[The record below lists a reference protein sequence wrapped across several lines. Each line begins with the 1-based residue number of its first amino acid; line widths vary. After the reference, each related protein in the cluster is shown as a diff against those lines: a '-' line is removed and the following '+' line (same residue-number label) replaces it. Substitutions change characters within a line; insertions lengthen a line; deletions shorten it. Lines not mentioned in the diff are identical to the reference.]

1 MNVKRTSSNKQCC
14 VIKKTGQKIQGKLDF
29 ISILLPRRFQLDE
42 KGKKELEP
50 PKLKYQ
56 AIFESD
62 EQIDSFDGISSIIVN
77 ENFEF
82 SGYRSGMYLI
92 GQDLVDEL
100 PNPKDRN

>member
-1 MNVKRTSSNKQCC
+1 MEVKKMSIDKQYC

-29 ISILLPRRFQLDE
+29 VSVILPRRLWIDE
-42 KGKKELEP
+42 KEKKCLDPGKIN
-50 PKLKYQ
+50 YQ
-56 AIFESD
+56 VIFESD
-62 EQIDSFDGISSIIVN
+62 EQIKSFDGISSIIVN

-92 GQDLVDEL
+92 GKDLVDEL